1 MANRFPYVPS
11 GGPLIRTITH
21 LRRSFPKEV
30 TADTLRKLGVAPKN
44 ESYVINVL
52 RFLGVIDDAGKKV
65 DAKAKALVQHQEAAF
80 SSEFGKLVK
89 EAYEELFDLH
99 GDSAWDLDKN
109 ALTQFF
115 RTTDHSSSVVGS
127 RQATTFV
134 SLAGLSGHGSE
145 SEAIREVQSPRTSKA
160 ERGSRS
166 KKTESPAQASPV
178 ASGSS
183 GGSPVGAQEAQ
194 KVGLTV
200 RIEVNLPANGDQE
213 TYDRIFQSIRKNL
226 IDGKSA

>member
-11 GGPLIRTITH
+11 GGPLMRTINH

-52 RFLGVIDDAGKKV
+52 RFLGVIDDSGKKV
-65 DAKAKALVQHQEAAF
+65 DAKAKAFVQHQDAAF
-80 SSEFGKLVK
+80 SAEFAELVK
-89 EAYEELFDLH
+89 EAYEELFELH
-99 GDSAWDLDKN
+99 GEPAWDLDKSS
-109 ALTQFF
+109 LTQFF
-115 RTTDHSSSVVGS
+115 RTTDHSTSVVGA

-145 SEAIREVQSPRTSKA
+145 AEAAREAAPPRSAKVDRGAPPPKKKAAPEPPPERVTSGTSSA
-160 ERGSRS
+160 TVRT
-166 KKTESPAQASPV
+166 TE
-178 ASGSS
+178 
-183 GGSPVGAQEAQ
+183 

-213 TYDRIFQSIRKNL
+213 TYDRIFRSIRKNL
-226 IDGKSA
+226 IDGEPA